1 MLYKGQHFS
10 PPSRSSVFMRW
21 ASVARASSRF
31 NPIRS
36 FQVKVNDLFRH
47 LLGLNL
53 FSSLLFYSLF
63 ASSLDEQVTGI
74 LRELGFSMDDIS
86 KLYTVFVKI
95 DKDFSGE
102 VSIVSRTHPTKHTP
116 SVNWSQH
123 PHQFHHIYICRS
135 TWKKCSVTSSWR
147 LLL

>member
-1 MLYKGQHFS
+1 
-10 PPSRSSVFMRW
+10 MRW
-21 ASVARASSRF
+21 ASVAPASSRF

-116 SVNWSQH
+116 SVN
-123 PHQFHHIYICRS
+123 
-135 TWKKCSVTSSWR
+135 
-147 LLL
+147 